1 MSDLL
6 TLLFVATTAVFALLF
21 VLDFAFG
28 LIVLW
33 DKTTRITIAPQLAIL
48 LPTVLEPITPQKI
61 ATLDWIVPQELE
73 ESFDPIDVIALAKSR
88 FPSLDITAL
97 KIYKLRGESVVKV
110 QDVCISIPTHI
121 KRYKLRGVDVIKLAQ
136 LEQLAIA

>member
-6 TLLFVATTAVFALLF
+6 TLLFVATTVVFALLF

-33 DKTTRITIAPQLAIL
+33 DKTMRITIAPQLAIL

-61 ATLDWIVPQELE
+61 ATLDWIVPQGLE
-73 ESFDPIDVIALAKSR
+73 ESFDSIDVITLAKSR